1 MAAIL
6 SAYNEESR
14 VAQVLEAVVPT
25 PCIDQVLV
33 VNDGSTDAT
42 AARVLEVPGAYL
54 LSLSCNVGKGGAM
67 AAGARFAD
75 ADVLLFL
82 DADLQGLTPDHIER
96 LVAPVVNGEAG
107 MAVGRF
113 CGGRYLTDL
122 SQRIAPMVSGQRAIA
137 RAVFDQIGG
146 IDGARYGVEMLI
158 TRHCRQH
165 RVRTISVPL
174 PGVTHPMKEEKLG
187 FWPGWSS
194 RARMYAQIVRILL
207 SPPPA
212 SNGVGPAES
221 RRLCTAGSGEATP
234 VCANGIGGEETV
246 RPNPDA
252 DQG

>member
-96 LVAPVVNGEAG
+96 LVAPVVNG
-107 MAVGRF
+107 
-113 CGGRYLTDL
+113 
-122 SQRIAPMVSGQRAIA
+122 
-137 RAVFDQIGG
+137 
-146 IDGARYGVEMLI
+146 LI
-158 TRHCRQH
+158 L
-165 RVRTISVPL
+165 I
-174 PGVTHPMKEEKLG
+174 
-187 FWPGWSS
+187 
-194 RARMYAQIVRILL
+194 
-207 SPPPA
+207 
-212 SNGVGPAES
+212 
-221 RRLCTAGSGEATP
+221 
-234 VCANGIGGEETV
+234 
-246 RPNPDA
+246 
-252 DQG
+252 